1 MLERIALVT
10 GASGGLGRAISSRLA
25 RDGFRVVLHYRS
37 HEDKAKQL
45 QNELLEEGLDA
56 LRMQADLQKRSDAE
70 RLMDTIIEKY
80 GRIDVLVNNAGVIKD
95 NPIDAMPDEDFDF
108 VMDVNVKG
116 PWLLSKLAVPH
127 MKKQGYGRIVNI
139 SSGTGSHGGANK
151 SNYGASK
158 GAINTLT
165 KSLAKELG
173 PFGIT
178 VNAVEPGMIETEMT
192 RDFDPEMK
200 KNYRSRIPRGKQAE
214 PKDVAYAVS
223 FFASEECDMISGQL
237 LGVNGGLR

>member
-1 MLERIALVT
+1 MLERIAIVT
-10 GASGGLGRAISSRLA
+10 GASGGLGRAISKRLA
-25 RDGFRVVLHYRS
+25 EDGFRVVLHYRS
-37 HEDKAKQL
+37 HEEKAKTL
-45 QNELLEEGLDA
+45 QNALLEEGLDA
-56 LRMQADLQKRSDAE
+56 VRMQADLSRRDDAE
-70 RLMDTIIEKY
+70 RLIKKVLDKY

-95 NPIDAMPDEDFDF
+95 NPIDEMPDEDFDF
-108 VMDVNVKG
+108 VMDVNVKA
-116 PWLLSKLAVPH
+116 PWLLSKLVVPR
-127 MKKQGYGRIVNI
+127 MKKQEYGRIVNI

-151 SNYGASK
+151 TNYGASK
-158 GAINTLT
+158 GAINILT

-192 RDFDPEMK
+192 KDFDPGMK
-200 KNYRSRIPRGKQAE
+200 KNYISRIPRGRQAE